1 MSSAF
6 GPQSPYLFTTRT
18 GHMSTLSPFLP
29 VRQVLPLQQN
39 LAALENRKDLPS
51 LEYSKVKQG
60 VEGRGWVAALTCG
73 GGAAGPCSSGG
84 PLLAC
89 VLSNFSSH
97 TFNFL
102 CGGWFFFYIW
112 KILSSLRALTVS
124 EVFLDLQ
131 TVPSDQNSFVELIP
145 FLQFCLS

>member
-102 CGGWFFFYIW
+102 CGG
-112 KILSSLRALTVS
+112 
-124 EVFLDLQ
+124 
-131 TVPSDQNSFVELIP
+131 
-145 FLQFCLS
+145 